1 MSRLTVAFYDSG
13 AVCFEDSVVTD
24 SGVAAP
30 SRSAILPAFFALARR
45 SIEWLGTSARK
56 LRATEAP
63 CLFGNL
69 QCSEAIGTVADLA
82 KRIETRHP
90 LRLESPF
97 EGCDTIAGGLWSGR
111 GVLGLNTD
119 DALAHLQFDAGTVE
133 LPIHLHEHSDRFIVV
148 EDGEGIYHY
157 APGTIDS
164 FDGTGVISVPVRPG
178 DVILFLRNVLHTFSA
193 AARPL
198 RLLSYHAP
206 QIDFDDPRQ
215 YTLPKFLWY
224 PSGHIASSCVPP
236 IASVESSG
244 RYPHNAVIPIA

>member
-1 MSRLTVAFYDSG
+1 LTVAFYDGG

-30 SRSAILPAFFALARR
+30 SGSAILPAFLALARR
-45 SIEWLGTSARK
+45 SIEWLAASVRG
-56 LRATEAP
+56 LRATDVP

-82 KRIETRHP
+82 KRIDSQHP

-97 EGCDTIAGGLWSGR
+97 EGCDSIAGGLWSGR
-111 GVLGLNTD
+111 GVLGLDTD
-119 DALAHLQFDAGTVE
+119 DALAHLHFDAGTVE
-133 LPIHLHEHSDRFIVV
+133 LPIHVHEHSDRFIVV

-157 APGTIDS
+157 APGTPDS
-164 FDGTGVISVPVRPG
+164 FDGNSVFSVRVRPG

-193 AARPL
+193 AAEPL

-215 YTLPKFLWY
+215 YTLPKFLWT
-224 PSGHIASSCVPP
+224 PPGHVAALCVPTIP
-236 IASVESSG
+236 SVELAG
-244 RYPHNAVIPIA
+244 RYQRDAVIPIA